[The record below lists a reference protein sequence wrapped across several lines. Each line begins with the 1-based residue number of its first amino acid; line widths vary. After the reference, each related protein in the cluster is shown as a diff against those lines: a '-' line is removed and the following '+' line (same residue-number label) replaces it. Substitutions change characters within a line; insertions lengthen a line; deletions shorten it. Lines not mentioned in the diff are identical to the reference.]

1 MKLVIQ
7 GGNTLLGRVK
17 VSGAKNAAL
26 LLIAASAVAG
36 GEVVLDNVPRIADVE
51 TQLEIVRALGGRAEW
66 QGPGRVLLD
75 WPDRFDDVVPYHL
88 AKKLRASNLFL
99 GALASRIGHARIPLP
114 GGCDIGS
121 RPMDLHVKGLSAL
134 GYEVVLEHG
143 FIDVKVREA
152 RGSRI
157 YLDFP
162 SVGATE
168 NIMMAAT
175 GIPGITM
182 VENAAKEP
190 EIVDLASFLAA
201 TGAII
206 RGAGTD
212 LIKIEGRGTPAAR
225 DSQASRPLPCSPH
238 SFRPG
243 AARGCPLGAVEASGA
258 EETPEGAAPG
268 VTRFSV
274 IPDRIEAG
282 TYMIAA
288 AAAGTE
294 VTIENVIVRHLQPVI
309 AKLRD
314 VGVEITAEED
324 SLTVRRSGPL
334 QATDIKTFPY
344 PGFPTDLQSPMMA
357 LLCQARGTSVISENV
372 FDNRFR
378 VADELK
384 RMGAQIRV
392 KGHTAVVEGPVRL
405 LGAQVKATDLRAGAA
420 LLVAGLAAEG
430 ETEIC
435 HAELIERGYEDVV
448 EKLGALGAAVKKN

>member
-1 MKLVIQ
+1 MKLVIR

-26 LLIAASAVAG
+26 LLIAASAVTR
-36 GEVVLDNVPRIADVE
+36 GEVILDNVPRIADVD
-51 TQLEIVRALGGRAEW
+51 TQLDIVRALGGRAEW
-66 QGPGRVLLD
+66 QGECRVLLE
-75 WPDRFDDVVPYHL
+75 WPDRFDDVVPYQL

-99 GALASRIGHARIPLP
+99 GALAARIGHARIPLP

-143 FIDVKVREA
+143 FLDVQAREL
-152 RGSRI
+152 RGTRI

-175 GIPGITM
+175 GIPGTTI

-190 EIVDLASFLAA
+190 EIVDLASFLGG

-212 LIKIEGRGTPAAR
+212 LIKIEGRGTPGAGGIR
-225 DSQASRPLPCSPH
+225 SSQPPPEA
-238 SFRPG
+238 
-243 AARGCPLGAVEASGA
+243 GCGGRQAGCA
-258 EETPEGAAPG
+258 
-268 VTRFSV
+268 RFSV

-309 AKLRD
+309 AKLQD
-314 VGVEITAEED
+314 VGLDILVEED

-334 QATDIKTFPY
+334 RATDIKTFPY

-420 LLVAGLAAEG
+420 LLMAGLVAEG

-435 HAELIERGYEDVV
+435 HAEMIERGYEKVV
-448 EKLGALGAAVKKN
+448 EKLGALGAAVKKT